1 MDKCIKMKKFIV
13 AISSM
18 LIMVFFTQCGSAQFD
33 KEAPFT
39 IHKAYYQD
47 WFGGQPGSKG
57 TLVTVEISRAD
68 ESIVFDSIFFNGKI
82 MRLGNTVSDNKQ
94 LLIGNFSTTTLS
106 DNNIIMHSD
115 PKEEMAN
122 KVSKPAFNY
131 PFELTDNEC
140 VVSYIIKNKKRY
152 YKIENL
158 KKEKSIYYP

>member
-1 MDKCIKMKKFIV
+1 MKKFFA
-13 AISSM
+13 AITSM
-18 LIMVFFTQCGSAQFD
+18 LIMGFFTQCGSAQFD
-33 KEAPFT
+33 KEAPFI

-57 TLVTVEISRAD
+57 TLVTVEISRAA

-82 MRLGNTVSDNKQ
+82 KKLGNTASDNKQ

-106 DNNIIMHSD
+106 NKNIIMHSD

-122 KVSKPAFNY
+122 KISEPILNF

-140 VVSYIIKNKKRY
+140 VVSYTIKKKKRY
-152 YKIENL
+152 YKVENL

>member
-1 MDKCIKMKKFIV
+1 MKKFIV
-13 AISSM
+13 AITSV
-18 LIMVFFTQCGSAQFD
+18 LIMMFFTHCGSAQFD

-57 TLVTVEISRAD
+57 TLVTVEISPAA

-82 MRLGNTVSDNKQ
+82 KRLSNTILDNKQ
-94 LLIGNFSTTTLS
+94 LLIGNFPTTTLS
-106 DNNIIMHSD
+106 DKNIIMHSD

-122 KVSKPAFNY
+122 KISEPTLNF

-140 VVSYIIKNKKRY
+140 VVSYIIKKKKY
-152 YKIENL
+152 YFKVENL

>member
-1 MDKCIKMKKFIV
+1 MKKFIV
-13 AISSM
+13 ALASM
-18 LIMVFFTQCGSAQFD
+18 LIIVFFSQCGSAQFD

-57 TLVTVEISRAD
+57 TLVTVEISHVA
-68 ESIVFDSIFFNGKI
+68 ENIIFDSIFFNGK
-82 MRLGNTVSDNKQ
+82 MKRLGNTVLDNKQ
-94 LLIGNFSTTTLS
+94 LLIGNFPTTTLS
-106 DNNIIMHSD
+106 NKNIIMHSD

-122 KVSKPAFNY
+122 KISEPTLNF

-140 VVSYIIKNKKRY
+140 VVSYIIKKKKHY
-152 YKIENL
+152 FKVENL

>member
-1 MDKCIKMKKFIV
+1 MKKFVI
-13 AISSM
+13 AITSV

-47 WFGGQPGSKG
+47 WFGGQPGSRG
-57 TLVTVEISRAD
+57 ALVTVEISRTA

-82 MRLGNTVSDNKQ
+82 KRLSNTVSDNKQ
-94 LLIGNFSTTTLS
+94 LLIGNFPTTTLS
-106 DNNIIMHSD
+106 DKNIIMHSD

-122 KVSKPAFNY
+122 KLSDPILNY
-131 PFELTDNEC
+131 SFELADNAC
-140 VVSYIIKNKKRY
+140 VISYIIKKKKRY
-152 YKIENL
+152 YKVENL